1 MFKRAG
7 VTWCQLLAFV
17 YLTSSFLERG
27 SDGAVK
33 PGLGI
38 LGRKSAVALGS
49 GAVNKQEAELFKDQ
63 TLKTRKQ

>member
-7 VTWCQLLAFV
+7 VTWCRLLAFV

-49 GAVNKQEAELFKDQ
+49 GAGEQEAELFKDQ